1 MFRYTLK
8 RLLLAAGVVAMTLLL
23 LVIAIRLVPGDPA
36 AAIMG
41 PRATPELRA
50 QIEARMGLDQP
61 IPVQYGR
68 FLWNTLQGDLGRD
81 VRSERAITELI
92 GEKLPYT
99 LALIAA
105 SMAWAVALGIVLG
118 FLAALRHGSLA
129 DRSIGTLS
137 IVTISIP
144 PFVVALLL
152 MLVFSV
158 HLGAMPAIGAGE
170 PGDLVD
176 QLVHLVLPSVALGLG
191 WVGYVARLLRT
202 SLLETMT
209 QAHFRTASA
218 YGLPPLRLYGAYA
231 LRIAVVP
238 VVTVLGVGIG
248 AMVSGGVLVEIV
260 FSRPGIGSLI
270 YESVVTRNY
279 PVLLGAVL
287 VTTALYAG
295 AMLLADLVTAMLD
308 ARVRRSL

>member
-8 RLLLAAGVVAMTLLL
+8 RASLAAGVVAMTLLL

-50 QIEARMGLDQP
+50 AIEARMGLDQP

-68 FLWNTLQGDLGRD
+68 FLWSTLQGDLGRD
-81 VRSERAITELI
+81 VRSERPITAII
-92 GEKLPYT
+92 GEKLPHT

-118 FLAALRHGSLA
+118 LLAALRPGSPA
-129 DRSIGTLS
+129 DRTIGTIS

-158 HLGAMPAIGAGE
+158 HLGVMPAIGAGD
-170 PGDLVD
+170 PGDAVD
-176 QLVHLVLPSVALGLG
+176 QLWHLVLPSVALGLG

-202 SLLETMT
+202 SLLEAMA
-209 QAHFRTASA
+209 QAHFRTAVA
-218 YGLPPLRLYGAYA
+218 YGLPPLRLYGSYA
-231 LRIAVVP
+231 LRLAIVP

-248 AMVSGGVLVEIV
+248 AMVSGAVLVEIV

-287 VTTALYAG
+287 VTTALYA
-295 AMLLADLVTAMLD
+295 AVMLLADLVTALLD
-308 ARVRRSL
+308 PRVRRAL